1 MYKLLINNLGTTL
14 YTLFYGIKV
23 GEDKLGNIYYISKKK
38 KKRKWVL
45 YKNKK
50 DPTIIPV
57 NWQIWLT
64 NEADNVFKSQA
75 KYSWSKD
82 REQNNTGTD
91 RAYNPAEKIVKSKKA
106 KDLKYKKWTPN
117 NNE

>member
-64 NEADNVFKSQA
+64 NEADNVFKSQM

-82 REQNNTGTD
+82 REQNHTGTD
-91 RAYNPAEKIVKSKKA
+91 RAYNPAEKIVESKKA